1 MRYRFLATTGVRVS
15 ALAFGTMPFG
25 GAVDEPAA
33 KALFTRCRDA
43 GINHFDSADVYNEGR
58 AEQILG
64 RLMAG
69 CRDELVVSSKAYFP
83 TRYHGP
89 LGSSGPAGTDPNAR
103 GLSRRHIVQAVEASL
118 RRLGTDR
125 IDLFYMHRHD
135 DHTALED
142 SLRAL
147 DDLVRQGKI
156 LYPAISNFAA
166 WQTARA
172 LGHAERLGL
181 AKPVCIQPM
190 YNLAKRQAEVE
201 LLPMAAAEQ
210 LGVFPYN
217 PLGGGLLAGP
227 YAAGQQPEQG
237 RLVANA
243 MYRRRYAS
251 AENFELA
258 ERFVALARELGHHPA
273 TLAVAWVA
281 SHPAVTA
288 PILGARTLEQL
299 EPLLASTEL
308 ELDAETRTRISALT
322 PEPPP
327 ATDRNEERTADNYG
341 TR

>member
-1 MRYRFLATTGVRVS
+1 MRTRFLGTTGVRVS

-25 GAVDEPAA
+25 GAVDEPTAA
-33 KALFTRCRDA
+33 ALFDRCRDA

-58 AEQILG
+58 AELILG
-64 RLMAG
+64 RLMAS
-69 CRDELVVSSKAYFP
+69 CRNELIVSSKAYFP
-83 TRYHGP
+83 TGP
-89 LGSSGPAGTDPNAR
+89 DPNAR
-103 GLSRRHIVQAVEASL
+103 GLSRRHIVHAVEASL

-125 IDLFYMHRHD
+125 IDLFYLHRHD
-135 DHTALED
+135 EQTALDET
-142 SLRAL
+142 LRAL

-172 LGHAERLGL
+172 LGISERFGL

-217 PLGGGLLAGP
+217 PLGGGLLAGG
-227 YAAGQQPEQG
+227 YAPDRAPETG

-243 MYRRRYAS
+243 MYRQRYGS
-251 AENFELA
+251 AHNFELA

-288 PILGARTLEQL
+288 PILGARSLEQL
-299 EPLLASTEL
+299 EPLLASADL
-308 ELDAETRTRISALT
+308 ELDAGTRARISALT

>member
-15 ALAFGTMPFG
+15 SLAFGTMPFG
-25 GAVDEPAA
+25 GAVDEPTAA
-33 KALFTRCRDA
+33 RLFARCRDA

-58 AEQILG
+58 AELILG
-64 RLMAG
+64 KLIAG
-69 CRDELVVSSKAYFP
+69 SRDELILSSKAYFP
-83 TRYHGP
+83 
-89 LGSSGPAGTDPNAR
+89 SGPDVNAR
-103 GLSRRHIVQAVEASL
+103 GLSRRHIMLAVEASL

-125 IDLFYMHRHD
+125 IDLFYLHRHD
-135 DHTALED
+135 DQTALD
-142 SLRAL
+142 DTLRAL
-147 DDLVRQGKI
+147 DDLVRQGKV

-201 LLPMAAAEQ
+201 LLPMAAAER

-227 YAAGQQPEQG
+227 YSPTQQPEHG

-243 MYRRRYAS
+243 MYRQRYGS
-251 AENFELA
+251 AANFELA
-258 ERFVALARELGHHPA
+258 ERFVALAKDLGHHPA

-299 EPLLASTEL
+299 EPLLASAQL
-308 ELDAETRTRISALT
+308 QLDGETRARISALT
-322 PEPPP
+322 PEPAT
-327 ATDRNEERTADNYG
+327 ATDRNEERTPDNYG